1 MTIEGALELLRGAFM
16 MAAEVG
22 GPLLFAALFMGL
34 FVGAIQT
41 ATQLNEQ
48 SVSFVAKVLAVGVAL
63 MIAGPYIVGEL
74 VAYTRRTIQAS
85 AEIGR

>member
-1 MTIEGALELLRGAFM
+1 MTIEGALELLRGAFI
-16 MAAEVG
+16 MAAIVG
-22 GPLLFAALFMGL
+22 GPLLIAALFTGL
-34 FVGAIQT
+34 LVGAIQA

-63 MIAGPYIVGEL
+63 MVVGPYIVGEL
-74 VAYTRRTIQAS
+74 VSYTRRTIQAS